1 VSGRAITQVTQD
13 QSFVNELVVSGIL
26 SPEDALHHP
35 RRHVILQALGL
46 GEDVNVVISFADLK
60 PGDVI
65 LVCSDGL
72 SEKVTAEE
80 MRDTVVQLDNVADAC
95 ARLVALARERGGEDN
110 ITVVVGRFDGER
122 EDASPQDGDDWRS

>member
-1 VSGRAITQVTQD
+1 MQGGGVGAEDYGPVFEPGPCRGQGEADVEGVAGR
-13 QSFVNELVVSGIL
+13 G
-26 SPEDALHHP
+26 P
-35 RRHVILQALGL
+35 QALGL
-46 GEDVNVVISFADLK
+46 GADVNVVVSFADLK

-80 MRDTVVQLDNVADAC
+80 MRDTVGQLDNVADAC
-95 ARLVALARERGGEDN
+95 ARLVSLARERGGEDN

-122 EDASPQDGDDWRS
+122 EDASPRSP